1 MFVFPLSCCTLPV
14 GNGGG
19 VDVAESRKALLR
31 NLWTERIHG
40 AKQNRNLWTERIHG
54 AKQNVEVVPLPL
66 SLSLS
71 LSLSLTFLFGWIY
84 GMDWWIS
91 FRIDSL
97 ICSFPSSLP
106 VFTRFWKML
115 GARFPKV
122 GFLKLSTI
130 RPSLR
135 SCLFFFSYQVV
146 DFLVICVFWV
156 SLL

>member
-1 MFVFPLSCCTLPV
+1 M
-14 GNGGG
+14 
-19 VDVAESRKALLR
+19 LLR
-31 NLWTERIHG
+31 VGRHYFVICGLNAYMVQSRIVICG
-40 AKQNRNLWTERIHG
+40 LNAYMVQSRMLRWCLC
-54 AKQNVEVVPLPL
+54 P

-91 FRIDSL
+91 FRTDSL
-97 ICSFPSSLP
+97 ICSFPSSVP
-106 VFTRFWKML
+106 VFRRFWKML

-135 SCLFFFSYQVV
+135 SCLFFF
-146 DFLVICVFWV
+146 FLPSGRLFGNMCI
-156 SLL
+156 LG